1 LQIME
6 TTLDIAAIFAQPLDS
21 TNISQL
27 KEAGF
32 ASTESLNKF
41 LELVS
46 QLESKTERGEV
57 NASSS
62 ALTLGLSYLLLGDQ
76 ARAAEWLERAPDS
89 GLRRVSAGQVL
100 LDQRRFQEAVT
111 EFEKAAS
118 QGYDRLE
125 CNCLRAEA
133 HALMGNIAEAEKI
146 LNAHTDRAGE
156 SSIWNYARGRV
167 FQEMGEFEKA
177 MDHYEKAVEIDSHFA
192 KAMFHLAYVLDLHGS
207 DARARD
213 LYLRCSELPYVHVH
227 ALINLAIMHEDR
239 GEFLKAERCLRRVL
253 AVNPNH
259 ARAQLYLK
267 DVAAAEDMFIDDHQV
282 RITEKN
288 SAVMDIPVSD
298 FELSVR
304 SRNCLKKMNINT
316 LGDLLRISE
325 AELLAYKNFGETSLR
340 EIKAMLAQKG
350 LSLGQ
355 YATNPP
361 PAAISPLPAVEP
373 SVATGVSAEMLTR
386 PVMAMELSVRSR
398 KCLQRLGI
406 NTIGELLER
415 SEQELL
421 ESRNFGQT
429 SLKEVKGRLA
439 EMGLGLRN
447 GPPRA

>member
-1 LQIME
+1 ME
-6 TTLDIAAIFAQPLDS
+6 TTLDLGELFSKPLDPTS
-21 TNISQL
+21 LNSL
-27 KEAGF
+27 KEAAF
-32 ASTESLNKF
+32 ANTESLNKF
-41 LELVS
+41 LEIVS
-46 QLESKTERGEV
+46 QLEGKTERGETP
-57 NASSS
+57 ASQA
-62 ALTLGLSYLLLGDQ
+62 ALQLGVSYLLLGDQ
-76 ARAAEWLERAPDS
+76 AKAAHWLERSSDS
-89 GLRRVSAGQVL
+89 GLRRISMGQVKL
-100 LDQRRFQEAVT
+100 EQRKFAEAIT

-118 QGYDRLE
+118 QGWDRLE
-125 CNCLRAEA
+125 CDCFRAEA
-133 HALMGNIAEAEKI
+133 HALNGNTAEAEKI
-146 LNAHTDRAGE
+146 LNAHADRAAD
-156 SSIWNYARGRV
+156 SAHWNYSRGRLL
-167 FQEMGEFEKA
+167 QETGEFEPA
-177 MDHYEKAVEIDSHFA
+177 IDNYEKAVEIDSHSA
-192 KAMFHLAYVLDLHGS
+192 QAMFHLAYLLDLHGS

-227 ALINLAIMHEDR
+227 ALINLAVIHEDR
-239 GEFLKAERCLRRVL
+239 GEFTMAERCLRRVL

-267 DVAAAEDMFIDDHQV
+267 DVAAADEMYIDDNQLRV
-282 RITEKN
+282 SEKH

-355 YATNPP
+355 YAS
-361 PAAISPLPAVEP
+361 APAVSTPLMPIAEP
-373 SVATGVSAEMLTR
+373 VAPVTGANAEVLSR

-406 NTIGELLER
+406 NTIGELVER

-429 SLKEVKGRLA
+429 SLKEVKSRLS
-439 EMGLGLRN
+439 EMGLALR
-447 GPPRA
+447 GAPRV